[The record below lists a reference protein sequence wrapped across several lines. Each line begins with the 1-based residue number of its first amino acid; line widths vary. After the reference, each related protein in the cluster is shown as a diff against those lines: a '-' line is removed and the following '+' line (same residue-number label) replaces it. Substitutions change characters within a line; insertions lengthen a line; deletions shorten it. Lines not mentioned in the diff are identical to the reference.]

1 MITVAN
7 LEKLFR
13 ERFGI
18 RVEINRDLGNYLF
31 IEDSVLEEGSVTLL
45 KKALGPMVR
54 VTVFEEM

>member
-45 KKALGPMVR
+45 KRSLGPTVR